1 MDAQEDLAFMK
12 NVDRWPYWPLLP
24 LAQRK
29 WALPEGAE
37 ERPFPFN
44 CGTLFDVTGSFDNSV
59 PKQWR
64 FIAGY
69 NIWGGDQRPEEDDNK
84 REGGEELLQELLAEG
99 WRVD

>member
-1 MDAQEDLAFMK
+1 
-12 NVDRWPYWPLLP
+12 
-24 LAQRK
+24 
-29 WALPEGAE
+29 
-37 ERPFPFN
+37 
-44 CGTLFDVTGSFDNSV
+44 VTGSFDNSV